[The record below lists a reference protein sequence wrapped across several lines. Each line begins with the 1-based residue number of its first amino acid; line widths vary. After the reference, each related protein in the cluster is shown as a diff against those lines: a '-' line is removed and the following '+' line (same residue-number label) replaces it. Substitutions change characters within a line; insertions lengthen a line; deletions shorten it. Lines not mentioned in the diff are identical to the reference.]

1 MFWLYV
7 TVREE
12 LLPINYYNL
21 MIESAL
27 VMGGVFTFLF
37 SKLDPEMYQILGEIP
52 GTVFTRHFTSLFC
65 EFDDSRLAMAVL
77 DLIFTFGSGFMRGTS
92 VEPMEPISDEYPL
105 CRTE

>member
-77 DLIFTFGSGFMRGTS
+77 DLIFTFGSGFMRGTT
-92 VEPMEPISDEYPL
+92 VEPMEPISDDYPL

>member
-27 VMGGVFTFLF
+27 MMGGVFNLLF
-37 SKLDPEMYQILGEIP
+37 SKLDPEMFKILGEIP
-52 GTVFTRHFTSLFC
+52 GTVFTKHFTSLFC
-65 EFDDSRLAMAVL
+65 EFENSKLAMTVL
-77 DLIFTFGSGFMRGTS
+77 DLIFTFGSGFMRGTM
-92 VEPMEPISDEYPL
+92 VEPMEPISDDYPL
-105 CRTE
+105 CRTQ

>member
-1 MFWLYV
+1 
-7 TVREE
+7 
-12 LLPINYYNL
+12 
-21 MIESAL
+21 
-27 VMGGVFTFLF
+27 MGGVFTFLF

-77 DLIFTFGSGFMRGTS
+77 DLIFTFGSGFMRGTT
-92 VEPMEPISDEYPL
+92 VEPMEPISDDYPL

>member
-1 MFWLYV
+1 M
-7 TVREE
+7 TIREE

-27 VMGGVFTFLF
+27 VMGNTFTFLF
-37 SKLDPEMYQILGEIP
+37 SKLDPEMHQILGDIP

-65 EFDDSRLAMAVL
+65 EFEDSALAMAVL
-77 DLIFTFGSGFMRGTS
+77 DLIFTFGSGFMRGTM
-92 VEPMEPISDEYPL
+92 VELMEPISDEYPL